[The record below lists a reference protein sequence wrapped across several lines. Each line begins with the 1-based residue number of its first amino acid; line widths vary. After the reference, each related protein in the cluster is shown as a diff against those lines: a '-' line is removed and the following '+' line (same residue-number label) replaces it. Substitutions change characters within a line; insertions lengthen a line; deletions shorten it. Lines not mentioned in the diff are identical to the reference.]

1 MNEITKVYDYIINLF
16 NSSELVN
23 TISIVPTIEMDNNK
37 ENIYPLVN
45 ADLTATAIEDNIIIC
60 DFEITIVQQR
70 NATTIKTD
78 SKLLNDTN
86 YLDNIN
92 ETHSIATRFINVVSE
107 QNNDDNIELDSLT
120 KLRPLK
126 NWGRNSLDG
135 FQFNV
140 SLSIPNS
147 GKSC

>member
-1 MNEITKVYDYIINLF
+1 MNEISKIYDYVINLF
-16 NSSELVN
+16 DANEMVN
-23 TISIVPTIEMDNNK
+23 TISIVPTIEIDNNK

-45 ADLTATAIEDNIIIC
+45 ADLTNTTIDESIIVV
-60 DFEITIVQQR
+60 DFEITIAQQR
-70 NATTIKTD
+70 NTSNLKTD

-86 YLDNIN
+86 YIDNMN
-92 ETHSIATRFINVVSE
+92 ETHSIATRFINVIE
-107 QNNDDNIELDSLT
+107 DRDNTDNIELVSLT
-120 KLRPLK
+120 KLKPLK
-126 NWGRNSLDG
+126 NWSRNNLDG

>member
-1 MNEITKVYDYIINLF
+1 MNEISKIYDYVINLF
-16 NSSELVN
+16 DANEMVN
-23 TISIVPTIEMDNNK
+23 TISIVPTIEIDNNK

-45 ADLTATAIEDNIIIC
+45 ADLTNTTIDESIIVV

-70 NATTIKTD
+70 NTSNLKTD

-86 YLDNIN
+86 YIDNMN
-92 ETHSIATRFINVVSE
+92 ETHSIATRFINVIE
-107 QNNDDNIELDSLT
+107 DRDNTDNIELVSLT
-120 KLRPLK
+120 KLKPLK
-126 NWGRNSLDG
+126 NWSRNNLDG

>member
-1 MNEITKVYDYIINLF
+1 MNEISKIYDYVIELF
-16 NSSELVN
+16 NSNNLVN

-37 ENIYPLVN
+37 ENIYQLVN
-45 ADLTATAIEDNIIIC
+45 VDLTNTTIDEQIVIA

-70 NATTIKTD
+70 NTTSIKTD

-92 ETHSIATRFINVVSE
+92 ETHATAERFINVIQH
-107 QNNDDNIELDSLT
+107 QNNSLNIELSSIT

-126 NWGRNSLDG
+126 NWSRNSLDG

-140 SLSIPNS
+140 SLSIPNE
-147 GKSC
+147 GTSC

>member
-1 MNEITKVYDYIINLF
+1 MNEITKVYDYVINLF
-16 NSSELVN
+16 NLNELVN

-70 NATTIKTD
+70 NTTTIKTD

-86 YLDNIN
+86 YLDNMN
-92 ETHSIATRFINVVSE
+92 ETHSIASRFINVVSE
-107 QNNDDNIELDSLT
+107 QNNDDNIELDSIS
-120 KLRPLK
+120 KLKPLK
-126 NWGRNSLDG
+126 NWSRNSLDG

>member
-1 MNEITKVYDYIINLF
+1 MNEITKVYDYVINLF
-16 NSSELVN
+16 DSNELVN

-70 NATTIKTD
+70 NTTNNKTD

-86 YLDNIN
+86 YLDNMN
-92 ETHSIATRFINVVSE
+92 ETHSITTRFINVVSE
-107 QNNDDNIELDSLT
+107 QNNNDNIELDSIT

>member
-1 MNEITKVYDYIINLF
+1 MNEITKVYDYFINLF
-16 NSSELVN
+16 NSNELVN
-23 TISIVPTIEMDNNK
+23 TISIVPTIEIDNNK

-70 NATTIKTD
+70 NTTTIKTD

-86 YLDNIN
+86 YLDNMN

-107 QNNDDNIELDSLT
+107 QNNTDNIELDSIT

-126 NWGRNSLDG
+126 NWSRNSLDG

>member
-1 MNEITKVYDYIINLF
+1 MNEISKIYDYVINLF
-16 NSSELVN
+16 DANEMVN
-23 TISIVPTIEMDNNK
+23 TISIVPTIEIDNNK

-45 ADLTATAIEDNIIIC
+45 ADLTNTTIDENIIVV

-70 NATTIKTD
+70 NTSNLKTD

-86 YLDNIN
+86 YIDNMN
-92 ETHSIATRFINVVSE
+92 ETHSIATRFINVIE
-107 QNNDDNIELDSLT
+107 DRDNTDNIELVSLT
-120 KLRPLK
+120 KLKPLK
-126 NWGRNSLDG
+126 NWSRNNLDG

>member
-1 MNEITKVYDYIINLF
+1 MNEITKVYDYVINLF
-16 NSSELVN
+16 NLNELVD

-70 NATTIKTD
+70 NTTTIKTD

-86 YLDNIN
+86 YLDNMN
-92 ETHSIATRFINVVSE
+92 ETHSIASRFINVVSE
-107 QNNDDNIELDSLT
+107 QNNDDNIELDSIS
-120 KLRPLK
+120 KLKPLK
-126 NWGRNSLDG
+126 NWSRNSLDG

>member
-1 MNEITKVYDYIINLF
+1 
-16 NSSELVN
+16 
-23 TISIVPTIEMDNNK
+23 MDNNK

-70 NATTIKTD
+70 NTTNNKTD

-86 YLDNIN
+86 YLDNMN
-92 ETHSIATRFINVVSE
+92 ETHSITTRFINVVSE
-107 QNNDDNIELDSLT
+107 QNNNDNIELDSIT

>member
-16 NSSELVN
+16 NSNELVN

-70 NATTIKTD
+70 NSTTIKTD

>member
-1 MNEITKVYDYIINLF
+1 MNEITKVYDYVINLF
-16 NSSELVN
+16 NSNELVN

-70 NATTIKTD
+70 NTTTIKTD

-86 YLDNIN
+86 YLDNMN
-92 ETHSIATRFINVVSE
+92 ETHSITTRFVNVVSE
-107 QNNDDNIELDSLT
+107 QNNDDNIELDSIT